1 MKNVDDFDRFGT
13 HPIHDAVRPL
23 YQFAD
28 IGLAVTFDDPTQMWK
43 LSETIAAFQNGIDGP
58 VGSVLGIGLNVGVD
72 IGKRS

>member
-13 HPIHDAVRPL
+13 HSIHNAVRAL

-28 IGLAVTFDDPTQMWK
+28 IGLVVAFDDATQMWK
-43 LSETIAAFQNGIDGP
+43 LSQTITAFRDGIDRP
-58 VGSVLGIGLNVGVD
+58 VSRVLRIGRDMGVD